1 MRRVPQPA
9 CAKDRMLPH
18 PTRSYPRLPHPAVS
32 ALAAL
37 LLAACGG
44 GGGGGGESGV
54 GSGSGNSGGSAGA
67 NASAQAAA
75 APVARAA
82 AVPDAGPASAQA
94 TTVGSVS
101 PPVSPAASLQTPVFE
116 SEPQPPAAAPAPPAP
131 APAAP
136 VLPVVQVTTSQA
148 TVTPNTRYEVNAA
161 AGTTVDLRLLPPY
174 DFMNPVFFAAGDIVS
189 ARGTGSGNFR
199 LVPGYTHTYTA
210 RGRTMPNFITTIGLP
225 GNAAPGERWT
235 PRLDPS
241 RWQAVASE
249 PEGSVLVAADA
260 GGALHVSLD
269 AGNSWS
275 AAGSPTGDWA
285 DLDATRMTW
294 MNPSSAAGAVYMA
307 AALRGGAM
315 YRYGSSGWT
324 AVVGPAGTDF
334 GKQAWEAVAVTPGN
348 TAIGAVLDGPIL
360 SETAG
365 ALAAQGSTT
374 PLVRRWRDLAI
385 TPTGLVA
392 VNEEGEVWAGDTTA
406 GLRQLSVNVGGAP
419 VRQPW
424 THVAVSG
431 STIAMTGRTDRRVY
445 LSRDDGLNWVRTAAP
460 AADHTALAVAA
471 GGQVIATTSAA
482 GIQLSRDGGASF
494 AALPAP
500 TLGGAWR
507 AVALSEDGNLIT
519 AANSQLYT
527 SLGNRTSYTSGGG
540 AITGGPG
547 DFVELESVGRD
558 QFRVRAASGGP
569 FTIR

>member
-1 MRRVPQPA
+1 MHLLHPVRSHPHLPRPA
-9 CAKDRMLPH
+9 A
-18 PTRSYPRLPHPAVS
+18 S

-37 LLAACGG
+37 FLAACGG
-44 GGGGGGESGV
+44 GGGGGGEAQL
-54 GSGSGNSGGSAGA
+54 GNGSAGA

-75 APVARAA
+75 APTARPG
-82 AVPDAGPASAQA
+82 AVPDAGAASASA
-94 TTVGSVS
+94 TTVGAVS
-101 PPVSPAASLQTPVFE
+101 PPVSPAASLETPVFE
-116 SEPQPPAAAPAPPAP
+116 SEPQPPSQPPAPPPAP
-131 APAAP
+131 A
-136 VLPVVQVTTSQA
+136 LPVVQVIASQA

-174 DFMNPVFFAAGDIVS
+174 DFMNPVFFATGDIVS
-189 ARGTGSGNFR
+189 ARGTGAGNFR
-199 LVPGYTHTYTA
+199 LVPGYSHTYTA
-210 RGRTMPNFITTIGLP
+210 RGRTMPNFISTVGLP

-235 PRLDPS
+235 PRLAPA

-249 PEGSVLVAADA
+249 PEGSVLAAADA

-269 AGNSWS
+269 AGSSWS
-275 AAGSPTGDWA
+275 AAGSPIGDWA

-307 AALRGGAM
+307 AAARGGAM
-315 YRYGSSGWT
+315 YRYGSTGWT

-334 GKQAWEAVAVTPGN
+334 SKQAWEAVAVTQAN
-348 TAIGAVLDGPIL
+348 TAIGAVFEGPIL

-365 ALAAQGSTT
+365 ALAAGGSTT
-374 PLVRRWRDLAI
+374 PLVRGWRDLAV

-392 VNEEGEVWAGDTTA
+392 VNEEGEVWTGSTA
-406 GLRQLSVNVGGAP
+406 TGLRQLGVTVDGAA

-431 STIAMTGRTDRRVY
+431 STIAIAGRTDRRVY
-445 LSRDDGLNWVRTAAP
+445 LSRDDGLNWVRSAAP
-460 AADHTALAVAA
+460 AADYTALAVAA
-471 GGQVIATTSAA
+471 GGQVIAATSAS

-494 AALPAP
+494 AVLPAP
-500 TLGGAWR
+500 AAGGAWQ

-540 AITGGPG
+540 GIIGGPG
-547 DFVELESVGRD
+547 AFVEVESTGRD